1 MTRHAGILMHITSLP
16 SPYAV
21 SYTHLDDLEEFGLAE
36 PSATITM
43 RFNDGSSVVCLIGD
57 QAPSDEETRY
67 LSLEG
72 SSYVYIVGADHH
84 LLRSAAAY
92 ADLTVVEA
100 PQEEEDSVCLLYTSR
115 CV

>member
-1 MTRHAGILMHITSLP
+1 MDPVISQEVGE
-16 SPYAV
+16 V
-21 SYTHLDDLEEFGLAE
+21 DDLEEFGLAE

-57 QAPSDEETRY
+57 SAPSDEETRY

-72 SSYVYIVGADHH
+72 SSYVYIVGSDHH

-100 PQEEEDSVCLLYTSR
+100 CLLYTSYGGIQFPYFAGSTV
-115 CV
+115 CM